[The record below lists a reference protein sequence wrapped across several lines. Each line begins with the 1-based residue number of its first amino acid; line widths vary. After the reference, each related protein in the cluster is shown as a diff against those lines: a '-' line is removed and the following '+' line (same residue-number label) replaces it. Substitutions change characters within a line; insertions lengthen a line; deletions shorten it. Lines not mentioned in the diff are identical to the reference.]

1 MELIWIPI
9 AMTAG
14 LCQAMRTAAQKALNA
29 HLSTWMT
36 TYLRSLIG
44 LPFMVMYLFAMIWWE
59 GRVLPP
65 ITSAFLAFSVGT
77 AVAQVLGTYL
87 LIRLFTMSNFA
98 VGTMLTKT
106 DVMMAA
112 IIGTVFFSETVT
124 GTGWIAI
131 TLTVLGVALLSVR
144 RSGNL
149 GGTVTVGPV
158 LVGLASALMLCL
170 SYLCLREASLVLGE
184 GSLIWRAAWTMTVV
198 TAIQTVGLG
207 IWMLTQATERPQF
220 ALLPKLKRP
229 VLFVGL
235 TSALGS
241 IGWFTAMALENASY
255 VKAVGQ
261 VEVIFTVLISTYYF
275 REQIRP
281 IEFAGIATIVAAV
294 LLFVL

>member
-1 MELIWIPI
+1 
-9 AMTAG
+9 MTAG
-14 LCQAMRTAAQKALNA
+14 LCQALRTAAQKALNA

-36 TYLRSLIG
+36 TYRRSLIG
-44 LPFMVMYLFAMIWWE
+44 LPFMVVYLVAVVWWE
-59 GRVLPP
+59 GQVLPP
-65 ITSAFLAFSVGT
+65 LKAAFFAFAMGT

-112 IIGTVFFSETVT
+112 IIGTIFFSETVT
-124 GTGWIAI
+124 GIGWIAI
-131 TLTVLGVALLSVR
+131 GLTVVGVALLSGR
-144 RSGNL
+144 RSGTL
-149 GGTVTVGPV
+149 GGRISVGPII
-158 LVGLASALMLCL
+158 VGLASALMLCL

-184 GSLIWRAAWTMTVV
+184 GSLVWRAAWTMTVV
-198 TAIQTVGLG
+198 TAIQTIGLG
-207 IWMLTQATERPQF
+207 FWMLTQPAERPQF
-220 ALLPKLKRP
+220 ALLPRLKRP
-229 VLFVGL
+229 VIFVGL

-275 REQIRP
+275 REQIRL
-281 IEFAGIATIVAAV
+281 IEFAGIATLVVAV